1 MENIFLLYFRPN
13 LVLKYLYLYYPTTS
27 ILTIFHF
34 LNISLF
40 TALNFFTPFSYFT
53 DYENMNNLLM
63 IIYSDEITQQRLKSV
78 EWAPPLPAAKLR
90 STHYC
95 INSYNPLTLYYSAWE
110 YFWSYIFSRLHFFTL
125 VIFLT
130 LIYDRTYYCAQEK

>member
-13 LVLKYLYLYYPTTS
+13 LVLKYFYLYYPTTS

-40 TALNFFTPFSYFT
+40 TALHFFTPFSYFT

-63 IIYSDEITQQRLKSV
+63 IIYSDETTQQHLKSV
-78 EWAPPLPAAKLR
+78 E
-90 STHYC
+90 
-95 INSYNPLTLYYSAWE
+95 
-110 YFWSYIFSRLHFFTL
+110 
-125 VIFLT
+125 
-130 LIYDRTYYCAQEK
+130 